1 VSQLKKQNREL
12 KYELDSKEQAV
23 DKLKKDL
30 KLSKSGEIEIEL
42 QQYIDECLRLRRLL
56 EEVMSSPQ

>member
-1 VSQLKKQNREL
+1 MSQLKKQNREL

-30 KLSKSGEIEIEL
+30 KLSKSAEIEIEL
-42 QQYIDECLRLRRLL
+42 Q
-56 EEVMSSPQ
+56 